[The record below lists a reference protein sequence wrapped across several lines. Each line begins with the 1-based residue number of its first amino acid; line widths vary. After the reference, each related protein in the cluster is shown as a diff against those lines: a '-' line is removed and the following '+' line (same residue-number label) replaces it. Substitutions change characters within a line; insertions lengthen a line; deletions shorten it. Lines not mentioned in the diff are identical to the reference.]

1 MNEDTACTITPN
13 PGAHYKSM
21 WIQVDNITDLEANH
35 NRLLLPNKNKF
46 QFLLIQINANKRTS
60 GCSNPQAA

>member
-13 PGAHYKSM
+13 PEAHYKSM

-35 NRLLLPNKNKF
+35 NRLLL
-46 QFLLIQINANKRTS
+46 IQINANKRTS